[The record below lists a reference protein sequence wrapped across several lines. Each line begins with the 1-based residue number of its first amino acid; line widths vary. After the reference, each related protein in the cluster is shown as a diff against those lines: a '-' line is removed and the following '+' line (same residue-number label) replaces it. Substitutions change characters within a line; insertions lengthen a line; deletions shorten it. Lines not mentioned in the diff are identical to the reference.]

1 MLQLGMASA
10 LETLCG
16 QSYSAKKYH
25 MLGIYLQRSWII
37 IFACAVIL
45 LPVYLFTR
53 APARGARPGP
63 ADLRRRWHHLAL
75 VHPRHVLLR
84 LVLHAPDVP
93 AGAEQEHD
101 QLIITY
107 LAMLNLGLHLAL
119 SWLMTVR
126 FRLGLAGLM
135 GSMVIAM

>member
-1 MLQLGMASA
+1 MGYHQTSILGPYENNANTS
-10 LETLCG
+10 LCYAQPQ
-16 QSYSAKKYH
+16 QS
-25 MLGIYLQRSWII
+25 LLQRSWII

-63 ADLRRRWHHLAL
+63 ADLRRRRHHLAL